1 MARTTKSIANAVRL
15 CYTRGMNFTVE
26 HLGLPARD
34 PVALKDWYLRVLGAK
49 LVFDNRQSPPAF
61 FLSLPGGLMLEIYRG
76 DLTLKETGINSLV
89 GWRHLALQVA
99 SIETARA
106 DLEKNGVNFPDPVK
120 PAGGGGNVLFF
131 RDPEDNLLH
140 LVERPAGSHFLRQG

>member
-1 MARTTKSIANAVRL
+1 
-15 CYTRGMNFTVE
+15 MNFTVE
-26 HLGLPARD
+26 HLGLPARN

-49 LVFDNRQSPPAF
+49 LVFENGETPPAF

-89 GWRHLALQVA
+89 GWRHLALQVS
-99 SIETARA
+99 SIEKARA
-106 DLEKNGVNFPDPVK
+106 ELESSGVIFSDPVK
-120 PAGGGGNVLFF
+120 PAGGGGRVLFF

-140 LVERPAGSHFLRQG
+140 LVERPLDSQFIRNS